1 MKAIAEDQDQI
12 KADQDSM
19 TGVPS
24 GGRDDHTRHMRRTA
38 PQHRTSPARR
48 SPATRVAW
56 WLGGA
61 AIGALAGAALAAPF
75 ASALSPSASSEQA
88 GYGGTAT
95 SLHITVSGEQLL
107 VSGMG
112 YAAGAVVEVQVGD
125 LTTHVTADEF
135 GEVHAVLLGA
145 DASAPAIAVGTG
157 ADGRPLTLDGTPR
170 TGGGNNTGGAV
181 VGASVGSLAA
191 VFVGRRKV
199 VL

>member
-1 MKAIAEDQDQI
+1 
-12 KADQDSM
+12 M

-24 GGRDDHTRHMRRTA
+24 EGGRDHTRHMRRTL

-61 AIGALAGAALAAPF
+61 AVGAIAGAALTAPF
-75 ASALSPSASSEQA
+75 ASALSTSASSEQA

-95 SLHITVSGEQLL
+95 SLHITVDGEQLL

-125 LTTHVTADEF
+125 LSTHVTADEF
-135 GEVHAVLLGA
+135 GEVHAALLGA
-145 DASAPAIAVGTG
+145 DASAPAVASGAG
-157 ADGRPLTLDGTPR
+157 ADGRPLTLDGAPR
-170 TGGGNNTGGAV
+170 ADGNSNTGGAV